1 MGVTLTGKVI
11 KDSYDGLLKLSDNTE
26 LTSSLKRVTDGFG
39 NETAMSINNTEGSF
53 LNLFNERT
61 VSEITGDASG
71 NVVATRDYVD
81 AATGGTANSYSMTFD
96 GDGTESVFVMY
107 NPFPNNPV
115 MVQVVN
121 DDTGATVAEGAG
133 FTVTRAY
140 TSNPNASTVTLDFQ
154 SPIIVGVTYRIMI
167 QKIAAMQQ

>member
-11 KDSYDGLLKLSDNTE
+11 KNTYEGLLKLSDNTE
-26 LTSSLKRVTDGFG
+26 LTSSFKRVTDGFG
-39 NETAMSINNTEGSF
+39 NDTAMKINNTQASF
-53 LNLFNERT
+53 INVFSERT

-81 AATGGTANSYSMTFD
+81 AVNGGTASSWSLRFY

-115 MVQVVN
+115 MVQVIN
-121 DDTGATVAEGAG
+121 DDTGTTVAEGAG
-133 FTVTRAY
+133 FTITRAY

-154 SPIIVGVTYRIMI
+154 SPLVAGVNYRIMI
-167 QKIAAMQQ
+167 QKIAQMIQ

>member
-1 MGVTLTGKVI
+1 
-11 KDSYDGLLKLSDNTE
+11 
-26 LTSSLKRVTDGFG
+26 
-39 NETAMSINNTEGSF
+39 
-53 LNLFNERT
+53 
-61 VSEITGDASG
+61 
-71 NVVATRDYVD
+71 
-81 AATGGTANSYSMTFD
+81 MTFD